1 MMNWY
6 GTGMGGWGYLLMIV
20 NTVLFWGLIVGGI
33 VVLVRY
39 LGRAG
44 RQGAGGPAQP
54 AIPEQILAER
64 FARGDI
70 DEEEYQRRLG
80 ILRGAPPA

>member
-6 GTGMGGWGYLLMIV
+6 GTGMGGWGYTLMIA
-20 NTVLFWGLIVGGI
+20 NTVLFWALIIGGV
-33 VVLVRY
+33 VVLLRY

-44 RQGAGGPAQP
+44 RQDPPGQSRPAT
-54 AIPEQILAER
+54 PEQILAER

-70 DEEEYQRRLG
+70 DEEEYRRRLG
-80 ILRGAPPA
+80 ILRGVPPA